1 VGLVSKNSKTT
12 PYRYM
17 DTLENRL
24 QKRIHVSLYALLFL
38 TVLLGIS
45 VLLEGCTDKC
55 EVTNEYV
62 YYEPVYTTVEEIRS
76 SIALMDPQPIKG
88 VGTIYYKDGFLFVN
102 EPGVGIHILDNHNPS
117 QPTPVKFLK
126 VPGNYDMAIKGK
138 TLYADSFVDL
148 VAFDITNV
156 NAVKETGR
164 LEGVFKNYR
173 SMGIQADVN
182 CCVITEWKE
191 DKNTAVTQS
200 DCNAVHQPWG
210 GVYYGTGIALQ
221 ANMAADF
228 STEAAIAPGSGSG
241 LGVGGSLARF
251 TLSGDHLYMLDGG
264 DLQTVDVSS
273 EKNPV
278 AKTRQ
283 YVSWDIETIFPH
295 KNNLF
300 IGSTTGMHIYD
311 VSEPETPVTV
321 SMYQHV
327 VSCDPVVVDDEY
339 AYVTLRSGNVCAGTS
354 NQLEIIDI
362 RTLTNPQLTATYQMT
377 NPHGLGVDGETL
389 FLCDGSDGLK
399 AFDVTDVHNIS
410 ANMLAHYQNI
420 NAHDVIPYNDVL
432 IMIGTDG
439 IFQYDYSDPK
449 NIKLL
454 SQINVHH

>member
-1 VGLVSKNSKTT
+1 
-12 PYRYM
+12 M

-62 YYEPVYTTVEEIRS
+62 YYEPVYTTVEEIRQGIS
-76 SIALMDPQPIKG
+76 LTEPQPIKG
-88 VGTIYYKDGFLFVN
+88 VGTIYYKDGYLFVN
-102 EPGVGIHILDNHNPS
+102 EPGEGIHILDNHNPS
-117 QPTPVKFLK
+117 QPKPVKFLK
-126 VPGNYDMAIKGK
+126 IPGNYDMAIKGK

-148 VAFDITNV
+148 VAFDITDV
-156 NAVKETGR
+156 NAVAEKER
-164 LEGVFKNYR
+164 LEGIFKNYR
-173 SMGIQADVN
+173 SMGLLADVN
-182 CCVITEWKE
+182 CCVVTEWKE
-191 DKNTAVTQS
+191 DKSVAVSQS
-200 DCNAVHQPWG
+200 DCNQMNQPWG
-210 GVYYGTGIALQ
+210 GVYYAQGIALQ
-221 ANMAADF
+221 SSVAADF
-228 STEAAIAPGSGSG
+228 SSKAAIAPGSGSG

-251 TLSGDHLYMLDGG
+251 TLNEDHLYMLDGG
-264 DLQTVDVSS
+264 DLQTIDVTS
-273 EKNPV
+273 EQNPI

-283 YVSWDIETIFPH
+283 FIGTDIETIFPH

-300 IGSTTGMHIYD
+300 IGSTSGMHIYD
-311 VSEPETPVTV
+311 VSQPESPQVV
-321 SMYQHV
+321 SMYSHV

-339 AYVTLRSGNVCAGTS
+339 AYVTLRTGTNCFGTA
-354 NQLEIIDI
+354 NQLEIVDI
-362 RTLTNPQLTATYQMT
+362 RNLSNPQLAAAYTMT

-399 AFDVTDVHNIS
+399 AFDVTDVTKVTD
-410 ANMLAHYQNI
+410 NMLAHYRNI